1 MKSPLKSKTVWV
13 NLLMLAAGV
22 ATYIAGAE
30 PMAAYPAVVPIF
42 VAVAGA
48 VNLVLRF
55 LTTEPI
61 A

>member
-1 MKSPLKSKTVWV
+1 MKSPLKSRTVWT
-13 NLLMLAAGV
+13 NILIIAAGV
-22 ATYIAGAE
+22 AAYIAGAE

-42 VAVAGA
+42 VAVSGA
-48 VNLVLRF
+48 LNLVLRF